1 MVDRKNVWLRLY
13 GAHESATF
21 ALVHQTIKET
31 LLQTEPFSKKKYV
44 DGNPRPPNQKFST
57 LNETIESALTPGQPK
72 KNAENI
78 YVYNILGFV
87 FADPQTE
94 VAQTV

>member
-1 MVDRKNVWLRLY
+1 M
-13 GAHESATF
+13 F
-21 ALVHQTIKET
+21 IIKI
-31 LLQTEPFSKKKYV
+31 SK
-44 DGNPRPPNQKFST
+44 Q
-57 LNETIESALTPGQPK
+57 IENKVPISYLMAELTPGQPK